1 MSAYDLPP
9 HPARDELVP
18 VPDLAGT
25 PAADAEGRF
34 FGEVYGALAQAETG
48 LLRYLDLDVHGAD
61 RHVLVPI
68 GHVRVAR
75 PGEPSSGV
83 RLRAATVGDLTSIP
97 PYEPH
102 REPPADEEE
111 QALLSAHG
119 RIFSGEKYYAHPA
132 YDHSGLYAGGRPILR
147 GPAAPAGAELLRLSS
162 LPEHEVAEEEQDIR
176 GWPLVTRQGEV
187 VGEVEDLVV
196 DPAALRA
203 RYALVR
209 LADAPAGREPDR
221 VLLPVGYLE
230 LDAADGRVRTP
241 ALSAADVRALP
252 PQRGPIRRADED
264 AARAAL
270 DRVLAGPRRFQRP
283 DFRAGRGVVGPPGQ
297 MSDG

>member
-1 MSAYDLPP
+1 MSRHDLSPDP
-9 HPARDELVP
+9 TRDALVP

-34 FGEVYGALAQAETG
+34 FGEVFGALAQADTG
-48 LLRYLDLDVHGAD
+48 LIRYLDLDVHGED

-75 PGEPSSGV
+75 PDEPSSGV
-83 RLRAATVGDLTSIP
+83 RLRAATVSDLASIP

-102 REPPADEEE
+102 RPPPAEAEER
-111 QALLSAHG
+111 AILSAHG
-119 RIFSGEKYYAHPA
+119 RLFSGERYYAHPA
-132 YDHSGLYAGGRPILR
+132 YDHSGLYAGGHPLQRA
-147 GPAAPAGAELLRLSS
+147 PATPAGAELVRLSE
-162 LPEHEVAEEEQDIR
+162 LPEHEVAEEAHDIR
-176 GWPLVTRQGEV
+176 GWPVVTRDEAV
-187 VGEVEDLVV
+187 VGPVDDLVA

-209 LADAPAGREPDR
+209 LADRGGGAEPDR

-230 LDAADGRVRTP
+230 LDAAGGRVLVP
-241 ALSAADVRALP
+241 ALDAADVRALP

-264 AARAAL
+264 EVRTAL
-270 DRVLAGPRRFQRP
+270 ERVLQGPRRFQRP
-283 DFRAGRGVVGPPGQ
+283 DFREPEPVR
-297 MSDG
+297 